1 MDTPSPVQAAE
12 RSGLIWGFDFAHG
25 AAQPLFVIAPPE
37 AGAEGLRW
45 LHLNLADVR
54 VQRWIGACTALPAA
68 VSDGLLDPH
77 ARPHAMLDGEVALL
91 VLPDIERDFDE
102 GEPRL
107 GLMRVALAPGLI
119 ITARAH
125 PLRSADVMRERIQA
139 GAAPDTPAAGLELLL
154 AAMAETVRR
163 VVGET
168 EATVQRIEDQ
178 LLDSGRTPDAR
189 AFVTLRGL
197 MVRTHRLLTGA
208 RATLRDVSDDHAL
221 PPDHQAVVDKASR
234 RLASLDGEL
243 LTVQSQ
249 LRLLREEIDLQATQ
263 RTNQNLYILSIL
275 SALMLPATL
284 VTGYFGMNTGGLPWQ
299 QHPVGTTFAS
309 FVAVGASAAV
319 YIALRLAGFMRR

>member
-1 MDTPSPVQAAE
+1 MDTPSPAQAAE
-12 RSGLIWGFDFAHG
+12 RSGLIWGFDFADG
-25 AAQPLFVIAPPE
+25 AATPLFRIEAPE
-37 AGAEGLRW
+37 AGAKGVRW
-45 LHLNLADVR
+45 LHLNLSDAR
-54 VQRWIGACTALPAA
+54 VQRWIGACAALPAL
-68 VSDGLLDPH
+68 VREGLLDPH
-77 ARPHAMLDGEVALL
+77 ARGHALFDGQVALL
-91 VLPDIERDFDE
+91 VLPDIEREFDE

-107 GLMRVALAPGLI
+107 GVMRMALAPGLV
-119 ITARAH
+119 ITTRLH
-125 PLRSADVMRERIQA
+125 PLRSADVMRERIQH
-139 GAAPDTPAAGLELLL
+139 GAVPDTQAAALELLL

-163 VVGET
+163 VVGNA

-208 RATLRDVSDDHAL
+208 RAVLRDLPEDHTVPEAL
-221 PPDHQAVVDKASR
+221 EKVIDKAAR
-234 RLASLDGEL
+234 RLAGLDGEL

-275 SALMLPATL
+275 SAVMLPATL

-299 QHPVGTTFAS
+299 QHPVGTTFATI
-309 FVAVGASAAV
+309 VAIAASALV
-319 YIALRLAGFMRR
+319 LLALRLAGFMRR